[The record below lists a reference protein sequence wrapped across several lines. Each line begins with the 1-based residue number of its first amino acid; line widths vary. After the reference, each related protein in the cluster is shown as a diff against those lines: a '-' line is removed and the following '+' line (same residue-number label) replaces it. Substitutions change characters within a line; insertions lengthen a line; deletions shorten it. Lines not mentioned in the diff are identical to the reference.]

1 MPCRG
6 RGKSNRVGR
15 WVGLGAHPLRR
26 GDTEFCVAAVGGD
39 GTESGLV
46 HSLLDGGINFLGSGG
61 VRLPRAARAQRPDVP
76 GASGQVR
83 RGRRGRRGV
92 REALASG
99 GADGAV
105 ILWDVVA
112 ETGLFRLMGHR
123 VPVTG
128 VSFFRPGGRR
138 GDRRADDLRRRLAR

>member
-6 RGKSNRVGR
+6 SGKSNRVGR
-15 WVGLGAHPLRR
+15 WVRLGAHPLRR

-61 VRLPRAARAQRPDVP
+61 VRLPRAARAQRLDVP

-83 RGRRGRRGV
+83 RREKRNVAASAAPKTARKRGLLNDPESHGPF
-92 REALASG
+92 
-99 GADGAV
+99 D
-105 ILWDVVA
+105 
-112 ETGLFRLMGHR
+112 
-123 VPVTG
+123 
-128 VSFFRPGGRR
+128 
-138 GDRRADDLRRRLAR
+138 

>member
-1 MPCRG
+1 MLILCAAEIRSFASPPWAGTG
-6 RGKSNRVGR
+6 R
-15 WVGLGAHPLRR
+15 
-26 GDTEFCVAAVGGD
+26 
-39 GTESGLV
+39 
-46 HSLLDGGINFLGSGG
+46 
-61 VRLPRAARAQRPDVP
+61 RAAWSTRSSTGGSTSSGVEEFACREPLVLNGQMSPARVARFDV
-76 GASGQVR
+76 GAGAGAAC
-83 RGRRGRRGV
+83 GR
-92 REALASG
+92 LASG